1 MLRERAGPRPQPRP
15 AAGLCRQGTST
26 SPGQPGKKH
35 ISRSHPHP
43 PRTLAGLAGAR
54 DCAFILTSPINPHP
68 RYVCR
73 RRCHSPSQSQQV
85 TANLRTG
92 GGQGAKYLPV
102 LSLSPG
108 ERNPRL
114 GCPGVCQ
121 CGKGTAGGNPHP
133 CQGAPSL
140 KLWGAGGSPVDQEE
154 PRPASCGC
162 WFQIHPG
169 PGREGGVLGQGPGG
183 ADAGPRG
190 GSA

>member
-1 MLRERAGPRPQPRP
+1 MPQSLTISTGHCQPPNGRTAGRKIPTRP
-15 AAGLCRQGTST
+15 
-26 SPGQPGKKH
+26 
-35 ISRSHPHP
+35 
-43 PRTLAGLAGAR
+43 
-54 DCAFILTSPINPHP
+54 
-68 RYVCR
+68 
-73 RRCHSPSQSQQV
+73 
-85 TANLRTG
+85 
-92 GGQGAKYLPV
+92 

-162 WFQIHPG
+162 WFQIHPR

-183 ADAGPRG
+183 ADRGPRG
-190 GSA
+190 GSACGGGRTSPHQSAQHIRAPEGCCRRRARFHVDQIVITTTGSNQETIKG